1 MFRQLVGLVLLT
13 LAAFGLSPAQADTFY
28 PYAGAP
34 KLEVYAVDDSDST
47 NLQPSVSY
55 AASRTSYTIRVEALT
70 NGSLDEIE
78 VIALCFYSAGNVPDV
93 VTCTTMTRADIRQTR
108 PPGAV
113 RLIRH
118 LPTILLIFSLQH
130 GPQPRVS
137 ERWDKPPH
145 FGQLLLLVYIHSN
158 QNGGN

>member
-34 KLEVYAVDDSDST
+34 KLEVYAVDNSDST

-70 NGSLDEIE
+70 NGPLDEIE
-78 VIALCFYSAGNVPDV
+78 VIALCFYSAGNVPD
-93 VTCTTMTRADIRQTR
+93 
-108 PPGAV
+108 
-113 RLIRH
+113 
-118 LPTILLIFSLQH
+118 
-130 GPQPRVS
+130 
-137 ERWDKPPH
+137 
-145 FGQLLLLVYIHSN
+145 
-158 QNGGN
+158 GGNLYDDDACGYQTDAATRSGKIDPPSTNNPAHFFTAAWTTASGFRKMGQTSTFWTTPPPRLHP